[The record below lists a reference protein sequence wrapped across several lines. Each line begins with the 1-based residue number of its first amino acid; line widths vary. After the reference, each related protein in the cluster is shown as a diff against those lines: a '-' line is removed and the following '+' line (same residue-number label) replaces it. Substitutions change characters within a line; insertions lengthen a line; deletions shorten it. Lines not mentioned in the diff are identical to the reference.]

1 MGVTVNNSKE
11 INTRRW
17 WRFAIWGVML
27 GWLVMSS
34 APVQA
39 QTNTT
44 VYVVSNGGQFGYF
57 DLTTRAY
64 TEISGNAFVGIQT
77 TGLAYRSTTGTM
89 YLNARYGGTTAL
101 HTINPATGVS
111 TLVATYNYGGA
122 ASDTI
127 GLAFNSAGNL
137 FNYNYFDNL

>member
-1 MGVTVNNSKE
+1 MNNSKE

-89 YLNARYGGTTAL
+89 YLTHGTAEQPPCTRLTQRPEFQRSWQPITTAGQ
-101 HTINPATGVS
+101 HRTRS
-111 TLVATYNYGGA
+111 
-122 ASDTI
+122 ASPSI
-127 GLAFNSAGNL
+127 ALAICLIIIMAMTQFSP
-137 FNYNYFDNL
+137 